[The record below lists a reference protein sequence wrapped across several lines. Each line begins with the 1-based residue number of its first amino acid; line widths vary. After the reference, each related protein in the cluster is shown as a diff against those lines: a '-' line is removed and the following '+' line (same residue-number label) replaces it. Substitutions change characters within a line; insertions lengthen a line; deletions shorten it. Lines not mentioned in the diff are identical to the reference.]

1 MVTTPSDREILM
13 TRVFEAPRELV
24 FKAWSEP
31 ELIKKWMYGPDE
43 WKLEV
48 CETDFRVGGRI
59 RWEWHGA
66 NGGVMGLTGSYR
78 EIDPPNRIVH
88 TEVFDEDWTG
98 GETLVTVEF
107 EEQDGKTTAA
117 MTVLYSSKESRD
129 AVLKT
134 DMAVGMKQ
142 SYDRLDQL
150 LDRLGS
156 GGV

>member
-1 MVTTPSDREILM
+1 M
-13 TRVFEAPRELV
+13 TRIFEAPRALV

-31 ELIKKWMYGPDE
+31 ELIKKWMYGPEE

-48 CETDFRVGGRI
+48 CEIDFRVGGRI
-59 RWEWHGA
+59 RMEWHGA
-66 NGGVMGLTGSYR
+66 NGGVMGLTGYYR

-98 GETLVTVEF
+98 GETLETVEF
-107 EEQDGKTTAA
+107 EEWEGRTTAA
-117 MTVLYSSKESRD
+117 MTILYSTKEARD
-129 AVLKT
+129 AALKT
-134 DMAVGMKQ
+134 GMVEGMTQ
-142 SYDRLDQL
+142 SYNRLDQL